1 MGLVRT
7 LFEGEQEH
15 TQTALPEGLRDL
27 YDGDLHFPASP
38 AQRPY
43 VIGNFVSTL
52 DGVVSFKVKGRSGG
66 KAISGSDQGDRFIMG
81 LLRASVDAVMV
92 GAGTVHDVSPEG
104 LWIPEH
110 TYPDAK
116 HLYTD
121 YRLTVLHK
129 PKYPLIVVVSGSGT
143 LELDRAV
150 FRTPEVRTVVI
161 TTPSG
166 KHSLAKA
173 GASRLGSVAVH
184 ALETDGNRID
194 PLTMIQ
200 FLHSQFGVQILLH
213 EGGPT
218 LFGQFLAAE
227 AVDELFLTLSP
238 QLAGRAAH
246 TNRPGIVR
254 GVEFVPNSAPWYKLL
269 SLRQRADHLYLRYRC
284 KQGGM
289 TE

>member
-7 LFEGEQEH
+7 LFEGGREH
-15 TQTALPEGLRDL
+15 VQTVLPEGLRDL
-27 YDGDLHFPASP
+27 YDGDLHFPASL

-66 KAISGSDQGDRFIMG
+66 KAISGSDSGDRFIMG

-92 GAGTVHDVSPEG
+92 GARTVHDVSPEG
-104 LWIPEH
+104 LWIPEY

-121 YRLTVLHK
+121 YRLSALHK
-129 PKYPLIVVVSGSGT
+129 PKYPLIVVVSGSGA
-143 LELDRAV
+143 LELDRAI

-166 KHSLAKA
+166 KEALAKA

-184 ALETDGNRID
+184 ALETDGNSIE

-200 FLHSQFGVQILLH
+200 FLRSQFGVQILLH

-218 LFGQFLAAE
+218 LFGQFLAAK
-227 AVDELFLTLSP
+227 AIDELFLTLSP

-246 TNRPGIVR
+246 TSRPGIVQ

-269 SLRQRADHLYLRYRC
+269 SLRQRADHLYLRYRYT
-284 KQGGM
+284 QEG
-289 TE
+289 

>member
-1 MGLVRT
+1 MGLVQT

-15 TQTALPEGLRDL
+15 AQMALPEGLRDL
-27 YDGDLHFPASP
+27 YGGDLQFPASS

-43 VIGNFVSTL
+43 VIGNFVCTL
-52 DGVVSFKVKGRSGG
+52 DGVVTFKVKGRSGG
-66 KAISGSDQGDRFIMG
+66 KAISGSDSADRFIMG

-92 GAGTVHDVSPEG
+92 GARTVHDVSPEG
-104 LWIPEH
+104 LWIPEYA
-110 TYPDAK
+110 YPDAK

-121 YRLTVLHK
+121 YRLNMLHK
-129 PKYPLIVVVSGSGT
+129 PKYPLVVVVSGSGT

-150 FRTPEVRTVVI
+150 FRTLEVRTVVI

-166 KHSLAKA
+166 RDALAKA
-173 GASRLGSVAVH
+173 GASRFGSVAVH
-184 ALETDGNRID
+184 ALDPVGDNID

-200 FLHSQFGVQILLH
+200 FLRSQFGVQILLH

-238 QLAGRAAH
+238 QIAGRAAR
-246 TNRPGIVR
+246 TNRPGMVQ
-254 GVEFVPNSAPWYKLL
+254 GVEFAPNSAPWYQLL
-269 SLRQRADHLYLRYRC
+269 SLRQRADYLYLRYQC
-284 KQGGM
+284 KRGGI

>member
-1 MGLVRT
+1 
-7 LFEGEQEH
+7 
-15 TQTALPEGLRDL
+15 
-27 YDGDLHFPASP
+27 
-38 AQRPY
+38 

-52 DGVVSFKVKGRSGG
+52 DGVVSFKVKGHAGG
-66 KAISGSDQGDRFIMG
+66 KAISGSDSGDRFIMG

-121 YRLTVLHK
+121 YRLSVLRK
-129 PKYPLIVVVSGSGT
+129 PKHPLIVVVSGSGA

-150 FRTPEVRTVVI
+150 FRTPEVRTIVI

-166 KHSLAKA
+166 KDALVKA
-173 GASRLGSVAVH
+173 GASRLGSIAVH
-184 ALETDGNRID
+184 ALETVGKSID

-200 FLHSQFGVQILLH
+200 FLRSQFGVQILLH

-246 TNRPGIVR
+246 TNRPGIVQ

-269 SLRQRADHLYLRYRC
+269 SLRQRADHLYLRYRR

-289 TE
+289 IE

>member
-1 MGLVRT
+1 MGLLRT
-7 LFEGEQEH
+7 LIEGEQEYA
-15 TQTALPEGLRDL
+15 QTALPEGLRDL
-27 YDGDLHFPASP
+27 YGGDLHFPASP

-52 DGVVSFKVKGRSGG
+52 DGVVSFKVKGHSGG
-66 KAISGSDQGDRFIMG
+66 KAISGSDSADRFIMG

-92 GAGTVHDVSPEG
+92 GARTLHDVSPKG
-104 LWIPEH
+104 LWIPEY

-116 HLYTD
+116 QLYTD
-121 YRLTVLHK
+121 YRLNVLHK
-129 PKYPLIVVVSGSGT
+129 PKYPLVVVVSGSGA

-161 TTPSG
+161 TTRSG
-166 KHSLAKA
+166 KDALAKA
-173 GASRLGSVAVH
+173 GASRLGSVAIH
-184 ALETDGNRID
+184 ALDTVGNSID
-194 PLTMIQ
+194 PLTMSQ
-200 FLHSQFGVQILLH
+200 FLRSQFGVQILLH

-238 QLAGRAAH
+238 QIAGRAAR
-246 TNRPGIVR
+246 TGRPGMVE
-254 GVEFVPNSAPWYKLL
+254 GVEFAPNSSPWYQLL
-269 SLRQRADHLYLRYRC
+269 SLRQRAGHLYLRYQFKR
-284 KQGGM
+284 GGI